1 VITNHENNS
10 EDMVDRCLVSV
21 QSFKGL
27 VHAKM
32 KNYVINDSPSCRFK
46 PVRPLFIFRTV

>member
-1 VITNHENNS
+1 MKIIVKS

-46 PVRPLFIFRTV
+46 PVRPVHLQNTV